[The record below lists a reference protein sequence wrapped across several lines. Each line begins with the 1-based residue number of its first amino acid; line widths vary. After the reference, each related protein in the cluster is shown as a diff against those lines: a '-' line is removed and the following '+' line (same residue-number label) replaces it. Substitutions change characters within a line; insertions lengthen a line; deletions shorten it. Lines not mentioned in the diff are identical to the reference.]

1 MKSSL
6 LRFKKDQKYLVFDYE
21 TCNLNLSPHENK
33 PWQLGFITCEGNK
46 VIDKYDLYISWDT
59 INVSPDAAR
68 ITGFSKSKY
77 DKNKKDA
84 LECLNKF
91 EKYLYDDSYLII
103 GHNILGFDVYI
114 HSIHRILCGKTYDYS
129 YINRVIDTNC
139 LARSIKNQVSNSE
152 EDDLLSF
159 QYKLLNLRTKN
170 IKTNLKQLCKDYQ
183 ISFDETRLHEA
194 LYDVEKTFEVFHSM
208 IWTKEI

>member
-1 MKSSL
+1 
-6 LRFKKDQKYLVFDYE
+6 
-21 TCNLNLSPHENK
+21 
-33 PWQLGFITCEGNK
+33 
-46 VIDKYDLYISWDT
+46 
-59 INVSPDAAR
+59 
-68 ITGFSKSKY
+68 
-77 DKNKKDA
+77 
-84 LECLNKF
+84 LNKF

-183 ISFDETRLHEA
+183 IIFDETRLHEA